1 MLVGERAPWRRRE
14 LEDVRRSVAEGSK
27 EAAYQRQ
34 RWTGGQD
41 LKQDALPQDR
51 QSHGQ
56 AQG

>member
-1 MLVGERAPWRRRE
+1 M
-14 LEDVRRSVAEGSK
+14 RRSVAEGSK

-41 LKQDALPQDR
+41 LKQNALPQDR
-51 QSHGQ
+51 QSRGQ